1 MISIQLHNLKHA
13 EAVAAGG
20 QSWVRLDFTGGTRV
34 ALFTS
39 DHARATRIAEAINGD
54 GEGKK
59 ASGEQPVAASRSD
72 NHGFIPVGV
81 PAARVVGRLQ
91 KGGRS

>member
-13 EAVAAGG
+13 EPVAAGG

-34 ALFTS
+34 ALFTP
-39 DHARATRIAEAINGD
+39 DHARAVRIAKAINGD
-54 GEGKK
+54 GEGKD
-59 ASGEQPVAASRSD
+59 ASGDEPATVVRND